1 MSQGTYGYGKPQ
13 EPQQTAKEMLSAI
26 LTGLT
31 EEQAQ
36 EALEVWEEAGI
47 GTVGSV

>member
-1 MSQGTYGYGKPQ
+1 MS
-13 EPQQTAKEMLSAI
+13 AKEMLQVI
-26 LTGLT
+26 LNDLT

>member
-1 MSQGTYGYGKPQ
+1 MTTREILQ
-13 EPQQTAKEMLSAI
+13 AI
-26 LTGLT
+26 LDSLT
-31 EEQAQ
+31 DEQCQ